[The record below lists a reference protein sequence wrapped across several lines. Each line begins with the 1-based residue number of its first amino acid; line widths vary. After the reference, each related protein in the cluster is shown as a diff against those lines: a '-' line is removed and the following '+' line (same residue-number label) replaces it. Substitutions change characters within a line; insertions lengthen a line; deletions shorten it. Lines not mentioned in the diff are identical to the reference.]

1 MFEAFDIMKWPLL
14 ACLLLPGLLVYL
26 GLHIVQ
32 REIIFVDLA
41 LAQVAALGT
50 CFGILLHY
58 EASSWESYALSL
70 GFTFVGAGIFTL
82 TRTKSHR
89 VPQEALIGIVYVVT
103 AALGILLLSRS
114 PEGNEE
120 LRRTL
125 IGEVLLVTP
134 QQVLRTFGLFV
145 VIGFVHYFHRKTFLA
160 ISFEPERAAAEGIS
174 IRWWDFVFYAMFG
187 WVVTSFVQI
196 GGVLL
201 VFSFLIVPAVPPSSV
216 PSASRLSARSSR
228 RVSAGSKSSET
239 QRAHLYKAHHEQ
251 FPTTFL
257 LQVSCWIS
265 WPSDAGS
272 KPMKSTTRAEGDPH
286 PGGLVSA
293 LSRRMR
299 GRAPHPVGLMSSVQ
313 NRKGMP
319 PVLGW
324 HASRKQCIRAGVLSV
339 TVAVV
344 IDIPGRRGGRRAWS
358 LLLV

>member
-1 MFEAFDIMKWPLL
+1 MLESFQIMQWPLL

-70 GFTFVGAGIFTL
+70 GFTFIGAGIFTF

-134 QQVLRTFGLFV
+134 GQVMRTFGLYV
-145 VIGFVHYFHRKTFLA
+145 VIGFIHWFCRRKFLA
-160 ISFEPERAAAEGIS
+160 ISFDSDGAVAQGLS
-174 IRWWDFVFYAMFG
+174 LHWWDFAFYAMFG

-201 VFSFLIVPAVPPSSV
+201 VFSFLIVPAVCANFLAERFGAKLLIGWATATLASV
-216 PSASRLSARSSR
+216 AGLYASYALDLPTGAAIVCALGLALIGTIIIASFR
-228 RVSAGSKSSET
+228 RTIA
-239 QRAHLYKAHHEQ
+239 
-251 FPTTFL
+251 F
-257 LQVSCWIS
+257 
-265 WPSDAGS
+265 
-272 KPMKSTTRAEGDPH
+272 
-286 PGGLVSA
+286 
-293 LSRRMR
+293 
-299 GRAPHPVGLMSSVQ
+299 
-313 NRKGMP
+313 
-319 PVLGW
+319 
-324 HASRKQCIRAGVLSV
+324 
-339 TVAVV
+339 
-344 IDIPGRRGGRRAWS
+344 
-358 LLLV
+358 